1 MLEHTGATSGMSR
14 WRGCGEQGSV
24 GKKIGDAAW
33 EDRIALCP
41 VTVLTT
47 VTENREQEVMLSS
60 PVSLA
65 PPMTEQS
72 RCHVDGGL
80 IPGTMSNKTAE
91 IFTFA
96 VLVTNQQ
103 SGNTCK
109 KYIFW
114 VENFSCPAPLAA
126 CL

>member
-1 MLEHTGATSGMSR
+1 VSR
-14 WRGCGEQGSV
+14 WRGCGEKGSQD
-24 GKKIGDAAW
+24 KKIGDAAW

-72 RCHVDGGL
+72 RCHVGEGL
-80 IPGTMSNKTAE
+80 IPVMMSIKTVK

-96 VLVTNQQ
+96 FLVTNRQ

-114 VENFSCPAPLAA
+114 VEIFSCLATLA
-126 CL
+126 VRQEVQ

>member
-1 MLEHTGATSGMSR
+1 VSR
-14 WRGCGEQGSV
+14 RQADERERRLD
-24 GKKIGDAAW
+24 KKIGDAAW

-65 PPMTEQS
+65 PPTPEQS
-72 RCHVDGGL
+72 RCHGGPAL
-80 IPGTMSNKTAE
+80 IPVMIPNKTAQ
-91 IFTFA
+91 IVLFGGAA
-96 VLVTNQQ
+96 VGRQTYDA
-103 SGNTCK
+103 CK

-114 VENFSCPAPLAA
+114 VEIFSCLTSLACRA
-126 CL
+126 EQQFAV